1 MCSMLLKDVREGDQS
16 RRRKA
21 GVGQDQGSVLVIA
34 ALTAFQPGILSQ
46 DVDVAHMAS
55 SILTALGNALSLTKH
70 GTLAWDWFTSEGP
83 ESGLLS
89 AIACLKRHLNS
100 KTWIANLIDSFCRSN
115 MRELFSTY
123 LRAAMPNPLSYIA
136 LVHDILPSL
145 VGNRGS
151 NEALQQGK
159 VVNQLLSL
167 AIRSADPQMSPDLRG
182 TALAFITDLWLLIPA
197 AVEVG
202 ARKDLPKTILSLLK
216 KGARDP
222 SLTLQIGALTCLFH
236 LLDGFSHSDHSYA
249 PYIYKTLIF
258 ALIENHANEV
268 AREFI
273 ISNIIFTLEVSTQA
287 HTWPSRGEHFPRTFF
302 RTQSN

>member
-1 MCSMLLKDVREGDQS
+1 
-16 RRRKA
+16 
-21 GVGQDQGSVLVIA
+21 
-34 ALTAFQPGILSQ
+34 
-46 DVDVAHMAS
+46 
-55 SILTALGNALSLTKH
+55 
-70 GTLAWDWFTSEGP
+70 
-83 ESGLLS
+83 
-89 AIACLKRHLNS
+89 
-100 KTWIANLIDSFCRSN
+100 
-115 MRELFSTY
+115 
-123 LRAAMPNPLSYIA
+123 MPNPLSYIA

-145 VGNRGS
+145 IGNRGS
-151 NEALQQGK
+151 NEALQQGQ

-182 TALAFITDLWLLIPA
+182 TALAFVTDLWLLIPA

-268 AREFI
+268 AASSSFQ
-273 ISNIIFTLEVSTQA
+273 TLSLR
-287 HTWPSRGEHFPRTFF
+287 RGT
-302 RTQSN
+302 